1 MTQRHQRTKMWFVCF
16 SFLLA
21 MFGSNAARADMGPK
35 PTMAIS
41 LPDNLPDQVVDG
53 ELLLCKDPF
62 CLIAKPLE
70 AAGPQ
75 NFSCGGRS
83 CSGRAYGFASFM
95 QLKLIF
101 ATHAPI
107 TSHVFSKKAF
117 DAKFKASYEEGSLKL
132 LEE

>member
-1 MTQRHQRTKMWFVCF
+1 MMQRHQKTRMWFVCF

-21 MFGSNAARADMGPK
+21 MFCFGTAKADLGPK
-35 PTMAIS
+35 PTIAIS

-53 ELLLCKDPF
+53 ELQLCKDPF
-62 CLIAKPLE
+62 CLMAEPLE
-70 AAGPQ
+70 TLGPQ
-75 NFSCGGRS
+75 VFSCGERS
-83 CSGRAYGFASFM
+83 CSGLAYGFAPFM

-107 TSHVFSKKAF
+107 TSHVFWKKAF
-117 DAKFKASYEEGSLKL
+117 DAKFKASYEEGSLEL